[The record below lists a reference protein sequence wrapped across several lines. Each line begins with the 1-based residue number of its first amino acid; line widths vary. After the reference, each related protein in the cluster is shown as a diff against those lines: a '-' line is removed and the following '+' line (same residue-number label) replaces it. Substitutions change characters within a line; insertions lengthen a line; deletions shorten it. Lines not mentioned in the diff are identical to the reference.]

1 MEDNRFIDEKIYC
14 NENNLD
20 NTVFRDWTNLEQ
32 LLGYK
37 VPYHIFAAIQQN
49 VEKPQKPFV
58 ELNRKGK
65 NALRNRVFAYLKKN
79 NMLIF

>member
-1 MEDNRFIDEKIYC
+1 MEDNRFVDEKVYC

-58 ELNRKGK
+58 ELNRKEK
-65 NALRNRVFAYLKKN
+65 NALRNRAFAFLKKN
-79 NMLIF
+79 NMLVF

>member
-1 MEDNRFIDEKIYC
+1 MEDNRFTDEKIYC
-14 NENNLD
+14 NENDLD

-49 VEKPQKPFV
+49 VEKPQKPFAQ
-58 ELNRKGK
+58 LNRKEK

>member
-1 MEDNRFIDEKIYC
+1 MEGNRFIDEKIYC

-37 VPYHIFAAIQQN
+37 VPYNIFAAIQQN

-58 ELNRKGK
+58 ELNRKEK
-65 NALRNRVFAYLKKN
+65 NALRNRVFAFLKKN
-79 NMLIF
+79 NMLVF

>member
-49 VEKPQKPFV
+49 VGKPQKPFV
-58 ELNRKGK
+58 ELNRKEK

>member
-1 MEDNRFIDEKIYC
+1 MEGNRFIDEKIYC

-58 ELNRKGK
+58 ELNRKEK
-65 NALRNRVFAYLKKN
+65 NALRNRVFAFLKKN
-79 NMLIF
+79 NMLVF

>member
-1 MEDNRFIDEKIYC
+1 MEDNRFTDEKIYC

-49 VEKPQKPFV
+49 VEKPQKPFAQ
-58 ELNRKGK
+58 LNRKEK
-65 NALRNRVFAYLKKN
+65 NALRNRVFAFLKKN
-79 NMLIF
+79 NMLVF

>member
-1 MEDNRFIDEKIYC
+1 MEGNRFIDEKIYC
-14 NENNLD
+14 NENDLD

-58 ELNRKGK
+58 ELNRKEK

>member
-1 MEDNRFIDEKIYC
+1 MEDNRFVDEKVYC

-49 VEKPQKPFV
+49 MEKPQKPFAQ
-58 ELNRKGK
+58 LNRKEK
-65 NALRNRVFAYLKKN
+65 NALRNRVFAFLKKN
-79 NMLIF
+79 NMLVF

>member
-1 MEDNRFIDEKIYC
+1 MEGNRFIDEKIYC

-49 VEKPQKPFV
+49 VEKPQKAFV
-58 ELNRKGK
+58 ELNRKEK

>member
-1 MEDNRFIDEKIYC
+1 MEGNRFVDEKIYC

-58 ELNRKGK
+58 ELNRKEK
-65 NALRNRVFAYLKKN
+65 NALRNRVFAFLKKN
-79 NMLIF
+79 NMLVF

>member
-1 MEDNRFIDEKIYC
+1 MEDNRFVDEKVYC

-49 VEKPQKPFV
+49 VEKPQKPFAQ
-58 ELNRKGK
+58 LNRKEK
-65 NALRNRVFAYLKKN
+65 NALRNRVFAFLKKN
-79 NMLIF
+79 NMLVF

>member
-1 MEDNRFIDEKIYC
+1 MENNRFTDEKIYC

-58 ELNRKGK
+58 ELNRKEN

>member
-1 MEDNRFIDEKIYC
+1 MEDNRFTDEKIYC
-14 NENNLD
+14 NENDLD

-37 VPYHIFAAIQQN
+37 VPYHIFDAIQQN

-58 ELNRKGK
+58 ELNRKEK

>member
-1 MEDNRFIDEKIYC
+1 MEDNRFTDEKIYC

-58 ELNRKGK
+58 ELNRKEK

>member
-1 MEDNRFIDEKIYC
+1 MEGNRFIDEKIYC

-58 ELNRKGK
+58 ELNRKEK

>member
-1 MEDNRFIDEKIYC
+1 MEDNRFVDEKVYC

-20 NTVFRDWTNLEQ
+20 NTVFRNWTNLEQ

-49 VEKPQKPFV
+49 VEKPQKPFAQ
-58 ELNRKGK
+58 LNRKEK
-65 NALRNRVFAYLKKN
+65 NALRNRVFAFLKKN
-79 NMLIF
+79 NMLVF

>member
-1 MEDNRFIDEKIYC
+1 MEGNRFIDEKIYC

-49 VEKPQKPFV
+49 VEKPQKPFAQ
-58 ELNRKGK
+58 LNRKEK
-65 NALRNRVFAYLKKN
+65 NALRNRVFAFLKKN
-79 NMLIF
+79 NMLVF

>member
-1 MEDNRFIDEKIYC
+1 MEDNRFTDEKIYC
-14 NENNLD
+14 NENDLD

-58 ELNRKGK
+58 ELNRKEK

>member
-37 VPYHIFAAIQQN
+37 VP
-49 VEKPQKPFV
+49 
-58 ELNRKGK
+58 
-65 NALRNRVFAYLKKN
+65 
-79 NMLIF
+79 

>member
-1 MEDNRFIDEKIYC
+1 MEGNRFIDEKIYC

-20 NTVFRDWTNLEQ
+20 NTVFRDWTDLEQ

-37 VPYHIFAAIQQN
+37 VPYHIFVAIQQN
-49 VEKPQKPFV
+49 MEKPQKPFAQ
-58 ELNRKGK
+58 LNRKEK